1 MSSASSL
8 NARGCYFLLLLK
20 LLLKLHLVSDFAKN
34 SFHGI
39 SASHP
44 NGWKIEGQDSLSCN
58 DCHITTKRATKED
71 QRPTSC
77 ATVTHT
83 WQIRLQ
89 HTHTHTQTRTHTHT
103 HAGTERMLLQFYAN
117 GYLLLALLHEKWN
130 DNDDN
135 LHQEKT
141 RSVSKIRKRF
151 SILVNR

>member
-83 WQIRLQ
+83 WPIRLQ
-89 HTHTHTQTRTHTHT
+89 HTHTHTNSHTHTHT
-103 HAGTERMLLQFYAN
+103 RRDRKDVTAILCKWVPFARFVAREMERQ
-117 GYLLLALLHEKWN
+117 
-130 DNDDN
+130 
-135 LHQEKT
+135 
-141 RSVSKIRKRF
+141 
-151 SILVNR
+151 

>member
-1 MSSASSL
+1 VSSASSL

-89 HTHTHTQTRTHTHT
+89 HTHTHTSSHTHTHT
-103 HAGTERMLLQFYAN
+103 QGPKGCYCNFMQMGTFCSLCCTRNGTTMTTIYTKRKHVQFPKYARDFPF
-117 GYLLLALLHEKWN
+117 W
-130 DNDDN
+130 
-135 LHQEKT
+135 
-141 RSVSKIRKRF
+141 
-151 SILVNR
+151 